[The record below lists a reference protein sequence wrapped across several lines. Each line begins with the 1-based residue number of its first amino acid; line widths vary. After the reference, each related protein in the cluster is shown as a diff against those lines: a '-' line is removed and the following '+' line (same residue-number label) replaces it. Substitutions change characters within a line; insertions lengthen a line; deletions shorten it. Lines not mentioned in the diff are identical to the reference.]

1 MLPGFNHNIKYRDK
15 IFHVQTEDNG
25 EDNPLI
31 ISHIFV
37 GGNIIATKKTDY
49 SNLLGKE
56 NIDSELKLIMENQHK
71 ELIKDLITGKFDSH
85 PIVSGVE
92 ILDEKKE
99 QKEDIE
105 TKTTDPINIP
115 KRDIQTEVSRS
126 QFKPVSSNSNFT
138 VFGEETITEETLDKV
153 ILRFLKENK

>member
-56 NIDSELKLIMENQHK
+56 DIASELKVIMENQHK

-85 PIVSGVE
+85 PIVSGAE
-92 ILDEKKE
+92 ILSENKE
-99 QKEDIE
+99 QKEDIK
-105 TKTTDPINIP
+105 TTTDPINIP
-115 KRDIQTEVSRS
+115 KRDVQPEASRS
-126 QFKPVSSNSNFT
+126 HFKPVSSNSNFT